1 MYISEK
7 FHQGRDY
14 ESSEA
19 AAQRK
24 IFCYE
29 VASGKRDLIWS

>member
-1 MYISEK
+1 MYISEN
-7 FHQGRDY
+7 FHQGQDY

-24 IFCYE
+24 NFCYE
-29 VASGKRDLIWS
+29 VASGKRDLVGS